1 MDIRGHGLSEKPSDG
16 YADSRLWADDV
27 NAAIRVLSLDHPVL
41 SAWSY
46 GPLVSLDYIRH
57 YGEDDIGGLHFVGG
71 VTKLGSEEAMS
82 VLTPEFLKLAPG
94 FFAEETEESLRSM
107 ESLLR
112 LCLVREPSAEE
123 LYLMLGYNLSVP
135 PFVRKALLSRALD
148 NDDLLQKIRKPVL
161 ITHGVDDAVVKP
173 ATVEQH
179 KTRMPHAQVHMMA
192 KVGHAPFW
200 DDTASF
206 NHRLSAFSNDL

>member
-1 MDIRGHGLSEKPSDG
+1 MDIRGHGLSEKPGDG

-135 PFVRKALLSRALD
+135 PLCPESASLSRSR
-148 NDDLLQKIRKPVL
+148 QR
-161 ITHGVDDAVVKP
+161 
-173 ATVEQH
+173 
-179 KTRMPHAQVHMMA
+179 
-192 KVGHAPFW
+192 
-200 DDTASF
+200 
-206 NHRLSAFSNDL
+206 